1 MCYKSH
7 SKRVFNNCNL
17 ALITQTKNLSN
28 NVKKSSNTGQ
38 DEETL
43 LSIFM
48 SFLTTSAKVQFLEDG
63 LGSRLFF
70 HPLLKFYQYFLIF

>member
-7 SKRVFNNCNL
+7 NKRVSNNCNL

-48 SFLTTSAKVQFLEDG
+48 SFLTTSTKVQFWKMDLL
-63 LGSRLFF
+63 LGSSSTHFWNF
-70 HPLLKFYQYFLIF
+70 TNIS